1 MKKDTLLLLLLPLL
15 LLCSCKK
22 AGLTTY
28 DRAAN
33 VYFDLSDA
41 DRDSIVYTFAYD
53 MTKAQDTIFIP
64 VKVMG
69 YRDQQAR
76 HFEAFVEKDSSTARA
91 EQHYDA
97 LKSQYTLESNAGRAL
112 MPIIVHN
119 ISELENQ
126 SVSLLVKL
134 KASDDFGVENPA
146 LIRARII
153 ISAQLE
159 QPAWWTMWLDN
170 YSRVKH
176 QLFLIVTEQRSLSMV
191 GLDAPKNLYFA
202 NLLLMMLND
211 PFKWVKDHPEKKYV
225 LNSKDNGQTYQFYHL
240 DNPSRSILLR
250 KNSASGKYY
259 FIDELGKEVR

>member
-53 MTKAQDTIFIP
+53 MTKAQDTVFIP

-91 EQHYDA
+91 ELHYDA
-97 LKSQYTLESNAGRAL
+97 LKSEYTLESNAGQAL
-112 MPIIVHN
+112 

-259 FIDELGKEVR
+259 FIDESGKEVR

>member
-1 MKKDTLLLLLLPLL
+1 MKKDTLLLLLLPLV

-53 MTKAQDTIFIP
+53 MTKAQDTVFIP

-91 EQHYDA
+91 ELHYDG
-97 LKSQYTLESNAGRAL
+97 LKSEYTLERNAGQAL

-240 DNPSRSILLR
+240 ENPSRSILLR

-259 FIDELGKEVR
+259 FIDESGKEVR